1 MRGTV
6 VVSGGVG
13 GLQFKVMIRRCATDQ
28 LMKINKIS
36 ILEWI
41 NLYRPINN

>member
-1 MRGTV
+1 ME
-6 VVSGGVG
+6 SDDP
-13 GLQFKVMIRRCATDQ
+13 KNATDQ